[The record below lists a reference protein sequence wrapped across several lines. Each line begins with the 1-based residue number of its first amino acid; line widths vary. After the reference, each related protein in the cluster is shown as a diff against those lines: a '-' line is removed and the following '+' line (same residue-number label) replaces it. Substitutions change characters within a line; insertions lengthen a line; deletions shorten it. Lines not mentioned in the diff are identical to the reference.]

1 MNSTKAI
8 STVSTA
14 LTKTMYNRRK
24 KPKAVPSDPEEAFG
38 AALRTAFNIL
48 GYKDNTEYQLREK
61 LNERGYNEQTVDAV
75 CSYMIEKGFINDER
89 MLYRLVRSLADS
101 RLYGRARIKRE
112 IVRRHFS
119 QNALDTFD
127 FDNEELEDVDFVE
140 NCLKLIKK
148 KGGMRDER
156 TYAALVRYG
165 HSPSDIREAYKRLLI
180 ENEEE

>member
-1 MNSTKAI
+1 MKAI

-14 LTKTMYNRRK
+14 STRMMYNRRRVK
-24 KPKAVPSDPEEAFG
+24 KPVPTDPEAAF
-38 AALRTAFNIL
+38 ANALRTAFNIL

-61 LNERGYNEQTVDAV
+61 LIERGYNEQTVDAV
-75 CSYMIEKGFINDER
+75 CTYMTEKGFINDER

-101 RLYGRARIKRE
+101 KLYGRARIKQE
-112 IVRRHFS
+112 IARRHFS
-119 QNALDTFD
+119 GEVIDTFS
-127 FDNEELEDVDFVE
+127 FDNEELEDIDFVG

-180 ENEEE
+180 ENEDE